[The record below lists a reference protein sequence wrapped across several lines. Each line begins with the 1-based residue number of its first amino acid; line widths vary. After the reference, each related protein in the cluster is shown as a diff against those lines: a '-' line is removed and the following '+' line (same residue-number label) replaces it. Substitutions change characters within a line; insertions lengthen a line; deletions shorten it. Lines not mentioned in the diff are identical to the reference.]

1 MKYSPGDGVLLI
13 RGLSSFI
20 LAAPAQEA
28 FTLFLEDCDGEI
40 VQSVEPDD
48 LVVVSAPEGG
58 PLEPAFLLFRLV
70 RDHHA
75 PLVVLP
81 RGHPGSRRLRHVVS
95 VAPQVLF
102 SCGIQRGT
110 HPEQHLICSSEEL
123 AGITLRGTDGAVELE
138 HVPPGV
144 RVEILGEQGGTG
156 HVSQ

>member
-13 RGLSSFI
+13 RGKSSFL
-20 LAAPAQEA
+20 LAAPAREA

-58 PLEPAFLLFRLV
+58 PLEPALLLFRLV
-70 RDHHA
+70 RDHHV

-95 VAPQVLF
+95 VAGEIRLD
-102 SCGIQRGT
+102 CGIQRGT
-110 HPEQHLICSSEEL
+110 HPEQHLLCASAEL
-123 AGITLRGTDGAVELE
+123 AGIILRGEEGAVM
-138 HVPPGV
+138 
-144 RVEILGEQGGTG
+144 VENLPSLSTIDYLRDFCRENKQ
-156 HVSQ
+156 

>member
-58 PLEPAFLLFRLV
+58 PLEPALLLLRLV
-70 RDHHA
+70 RDHHV
-75 PLVVLP
+75 PLIILP
-81 RGHPGSRRLRHVVS
+81 KGHPGSRRLRHVVS
-95 VAPQVLF
+95 VAPRVLLA
-102 SCGIQRGT
+102 CGIQRGT
-110 HPEQHLICSSEEL
+110 HPEQHLICSSDEL
-123 AGITLRGTDGAVELE
+123 AGITLSGSDGEIVLDQ
-138 HVPPGV
+138 VPPGLDV
-144 RVEILGEQGGTG
+144 GILSGKA
-156 HVSQ
+156 